1 MTTGR
6 LRSTDAESAIPV
18 PDADVCVIGAGPAGA
33 VATLALARAGVR
45 VVCLEKGDWPDYST
59 ARVEQADFELATGA
73 QWSPIAALRRGV
85 GDLPV
90 DESDSDITAL
100 TWSGVGGASVLYA
113 AHWMRNAPSDF
124 RTQSL
129 DGVGDDWPISYFDLL
144 PYYLRI
150 ERHFGVAGLPG
161 DPAFPGPWDY
171 PMPQLPIG
179 EAGRKVGRAH
189 NELGWHWW
197 PGANAIATRR
207 YGNLNACRLRA
218 ACMQGCVDGAKS
230 SVDLTHWPLA
240 LTAGARLVTRARAYE
255 IEVNAKGLATH
266 VHYLDAGG
274 REHSQPAAVVILA
287 GNGIGTPQLL
297 LGSCTRHPDGLANSS
312 GLVGRRLMMH
322 PFTTVTGVFDED
334 LDTSYAGVWGQSLS
348 CMEFYETD
356 TSRGFVR
363 GAKWN
368 LMPVGGPLTATRN
381 FPWGEFTAW
390 GEDFHHT
397 IRERLGHAVTWGI
410 IAEDLPDEDN
420 RVVLSG
426 SARDEAGL
434 PVARLIYRTSGNSRR
449 LLDFH
454 AARARESLEAAGAH
468 HTVTAPQIRETGWH
482 ILGTAKM
489 GVDPKS
495 SVVDA
500 ACRSHDVTNLYI
512 VDGSVWPTSAGVNPT
527 ATITALAL
535 RATETL
541 IGRAS
546 LQRVPA

>member
-1 MTTGR
+1 M
-6 LRSTDAESAIPV
+6 SAHP
-18 PDADVCVIGAGPAGA
+18 PASHHADVCVVGAGPSGA
-33 VATLALARAGVR
+33 VATLALARSGAR

-59 ARVEQADFELATGA
+59 ARADKIDFEVAAGA
-73 QWSPIAALRRGV
+73 QWSPIAALRQGV

-90 DESDSDITAL
+90 DESESDITAL

-124 RTQSL
+124 RVRSL
-129 DGVGDDWPISYFDLL
+129 DGVADDWPISYDDLL
-144 PYYLRI
+144 PYYLRA
-150 ERHFGVAGLPG
+150 ERDFGVAGLAG

-179 EAGRKVGRAH
+179 NAGSKVAQAH
-189 NELGWHWW
+189 NALGWHWW

-218 ACMQGCVDGAKS
+218 ACMQGCIDGAKS
-230 SVDLTHWPLA
+230 SADLTHWPPALA
-240 LTAGARLVTRARAYE
+240 AGAQLVTRARVHH
-255 IEVNAKGLATH
+255 IDTNARGLATG
-266 VHYLDAGG
+266 VRYLDAAG
-274 REHSQPAAVVILA
+274 REHVQTADVVILA

-297 LGSCTRHPDGLANSS
+297 LGSTDRNPEGLANSS

-322 PFTTVTGVFDED
+322 PFTTATGVFDDE
-334 LDTSYAGVWGQSLS
+334 LDTSYAGVWGQTLS
-348 CMEFYETD
+348 SMEFYETD

-381 FPWGEFTAW
+381 FPWGEFAAW
-390 GEDFHHT
+390 GNDFHAT
-397 IRERLGHAVTWGI
+397 IRERLGHSVTWGI

-420 RVVLSG
+420 RVVLSDTQ
-426 SARDEAGL
+426 RDGDGL
-434 PVARLIYRTSGNSRR
+434 PVARLIYRTSDNSRR

-454 AARARESLEAAGAH
+454 AARARESLEAAGARY
-468 HTVTAPQIRETGWH
+468 TVTAPQIRETGWH

-489 GVDPKS
+489 GTDPGTA
-495 SVVDA
+495 VVDA
-500 ACRSHDVTNLYI
+500 DCRCHDVPNLYI

-527 ATITALAL
+527 ATIVALAL
-535 RATETL
+535 RATERL
-541 IGRAS
+541 VRQGA
-546 LQRVPA
+546 LQQVPA